1 MEQAKK
7 NQCYTLQIEGYSSE
21 GDGIARLN
29 GMTVFVKGA
38 IHGETCRVKL
48 LKVGRTA
55 AWGKVEEI
63 LTSSPARISPD
74 CPHFPQC
81 GGCALRHMSY
91 DEELH
96 FKRQR
101 VDDALH
107 RIGGLNISV
116 SNIHGA
122 ACPERYRNKA
132 QFPVSDKTGLSI
144 GFFRSRSHDVLDVP
158 DCLLQQKSAND
169 AARAIKEW
177 MTFYHVPAYNEREH
191 TGFVRHV
198 YVRTNRSGEVLVCL
212 LCNGTKFPHKQ
223 ALIDMLRQAVPQ
235 TTGIVFGINT
245 EKTNVILGKQFE
257 TLWGKDFLYDTLC
270 GLEFKLSV
278 PSFFQVN
285 PVQTETLY
293 QKAAEF
299 AHLTG
304 TETVVD
310 LYCGTGTISLILA
323 QQAGHVIGAEIVS
336 SAIDDAK
343 ENAHRNGLTNAEF
356 ICADAAQAAAELARR
371 GLQPDVI
378 SVDPPRKGMSEEVI
392 SHIVSMQPKRIV
404 YVSCDPA
411 TLARDLN
418 RFSLQGYVAERVEAV
433 DMFPRTKHV
442 ETVCLL
448 VRRNGLHVDIDVDVE
463 EMLQEKRGQATYAQ
477 IKDYVLEQNGLKV
490 SSLYIS
496 QIKRKCGLDV
506 SDSYNKPKSEDTAA
520 PQCPPEKEEAIMN
533 ALRHFGVI

>member
-7 NQCYTLQIEGYSSE
+7 NQCYTLPIEGYSSE

-63 LTSSPARISPD
+63 LAPSPARILPD

-91 DEELH
+91 DEELC

-116 SNIHGA
+116 SHIHGA
-122 ACPERYRNKA
+122 VCPNRYRNKA
-132 QFPVSDKTGLSI
+132 QFPVSDKNGLSI
-144 GFFRSRSHDVLDVP
+144 GFFRSRSHDVLDVQ

-169 AARAIKEW
+169 AARAVKEW
-177 MTFYHVPAYNEREH
+177 MTAYHISAYNEHEH
-191 TGFVRHV
+191 TGLVRHV
-198 YVRTNRSGEVLVCL
+198 YVRTNRSGEALICL
-212 LCNGTKFPHKQ
+212 LCNGKKVPHEQ
-223 ALIDMLRQAVPQ
+223 ALIDTLRQAVPQ
-235 TTGIVFGINT
+235 VSGIVLGINT
-245 EKTNVILGKQFE
+245 EKTNVILGKQFK
-257 TLWGKDFLYDTLC
+257 TLWGKNFLYDKLS

-285 PVQTETLY
+285 PVQTEILY

-299 AHLTG
+299 AGLTG

-323 QQAGHVIGAEIVS
+323 RQAGHVIGAEIVP
-336 SAIDDAK
+336 SAIEDAK
-343 ENAHRNGLTNAEF
+343 ENARRNGLTNTEF
-356 ICADAAQAAAELARR
+356 ICADAAHAAAELARR

-378 SVDPPRKGMSEEVI
+378 SVDPPRKGMPEEVI
-392 SHIVSMQPKRIV
+392 GHIISMQPKRIV

-418 RFSLQGYVAERVEAV
+418 RFSLQNYAVKRVEAV

-442 ETVCLL
+442 ETV
-448 VRRNGLHVDIDVDVE
+448 
-463 EMLQEKRGQATYAQ
+463 
-477 IKDYVLEQNGLKV
+477 VLMSRIQK
-490 SSLYIS
+490 
-496 QIKRKCGLDV
+496 
-506 SDSYNKPKSEDTAA
+506 
-520 PQCPPEKEEAIMN
+520 
-533 ALRHFGVI
+533 

>member
-1 MEQAKK
+1 MEQPKK
-7 NQCYTLQIEGYSSE
+7 NQCYTLPIEGYSSE

-29 GMTVFVKGA
+29 GMTIFVKGA
-38 IHGETCRVKL
+38 IRGETCRIKL

-55 AWGKVEEI
+55 AWGKVENV
-63 LTSSPARISPD
+63 LTPSPARISPD

-91 DEELH
+91 EEELR

-107 RIGGLNISV
+107 RIGGLDIHV
-116 SNIHGA
+116 SCIHGA
-122 ACPERYRNKA
+122 ASPDRYRNKA
-132 QFPVSDKTGLSI
+132 QFPVSEKDGLSI
-144 GFFRSRSHDVLDVP
+144 GFYRSRSHDVLDVP
-158 DCLLQQKSAND
+158 DCLLQQKSANN
-169 AARAIKEW
+169 AAQAVKAW
-177 MTFYHVPAYNEREH
+177 MIAYNVSAYNEREH
-191 TGFVRHV
+191 TGLVRHV
-198 YVRTNRSGEVLVCL
+198 YVRTSRSGEALICL
-212 LCNGTKFPHKQ
+212 LCNGRKIPHKQ
-223 ALIDMLRQAVPQ
+223 ALIDTLRQAVPQ
-235 TTGIVFGINT
+235 VSGIVLGINT

-285 PVQTETLY
+285 PTQTEVLY

-299 AHLTG
+299 AGLTG

-323 QQAGHVIGAEIVS
+323 QQAGHVIGAEIVP
-336 SAIDDAK
+336 SAIEDAK
-343 ENAHRNGLTNAEF
+343 ENAQRNGLKNAEF
-356 ICADAAQAAAELARR
+356 ICADATQAAAELARR

-378 SVDPPRKGMSEEVI
+378 SVDPPRKGMSEKVI
-392 SHIVSMQPKRIV
+392 GHIVTMQPKRIV

-418 RFSLQGYVAERVEAV
+418 RFSLQGYSAERIDAV

-442 ETVCLL
+442 ETV
-448 VRRNGLHVDIDVDVE
+448 
-463 EMLQEKRGQATYAQ
+463 
-477 IKDYVLEQNGLKV
+477 VLMSRVQK
-490 SSLYIS
+490 
-496 QIKRKCGLDV
+496 
-506 SDSYNKPKSEDTAA
+506 
-520 PQCPPEKEEAIMN
+520 
-533 ALRHFGVI
+533 